1 MRIRP
6 LLAVVLAALPLT
18 AACTTAGDRAAA
30 PGPPASP
37 PQASSPPASLP
48 SAPSWDGKADEEDA
62 LRRATR
68 ALNAVRPEDAER
80 LDEGV
85 TRLAQGLERTFG
97 ATFGATD
104 DRPLALTVA
113 CQAPAARSLT
123 LTLARGTTSADWD
136 VTCGDREADRFD
148 IPAGTRFTARVTPAD
163 AATEGVLM
171 WRLDAVAPGGVE
183 GCGDDIGGCG
193 DRVTPADTP
202 RP

>member
-6 LLAVVLAALPLT
+6 LLAVALAALPLP
-18 AACTTAGDRAAA
+18 AACTTSDDPQAA
-30 PGPPASP
+30 PTPPSSS

-68 ALNAVRPEDAER
+68 ALNAARPEDAER

-97 ATFGATD
+97 ASE
-104 DRPLALTVA
+104 DRPRALTVA
-113 CQAPAARSLT
+113 CQAPAVRSLT
-123 LTLARGTTSADWD
+123 LTLARGATSADWE

-163 AATEGVLM
+163 AATQGVLL

-183 GCGDDIGGCG
+183 GCGDDVEGCE
-193 DRVTPADTP
+193 D
-202 RP
+202 

>member
-6 LLAVVLAALPLT
+6 LLAVALAALPLT
-18 AACTTAGDRAAA
+18 AACTTSDDPVAA
-30 PGPPASP
+30 PTPPSSS

-48 SAPSWDGKADEEDA
+48 PAPAWDGKADEEDA

-68 ALNAVRPEDAER
+68 ALNAARPEDAER

-97 ATFGATD
+97 ASE
-104 DRPLALTVA
+104 DRPRALTVA
-113 CQAPAARSLT
+113 CQAPATRSLT
-123 LTLARGTTSADWD
+123 LTLARGTTSAEWE

-163 AATEGVLM
+163 AATQGVLL
-171 WRLDAVAPGGVE
+171 WRLDAVAPGGVV
-183 GCGDDIGGCG
+183 GCGDDVEGCE
-193 DRVTPADTP
+193 D
-202 RP
+202 